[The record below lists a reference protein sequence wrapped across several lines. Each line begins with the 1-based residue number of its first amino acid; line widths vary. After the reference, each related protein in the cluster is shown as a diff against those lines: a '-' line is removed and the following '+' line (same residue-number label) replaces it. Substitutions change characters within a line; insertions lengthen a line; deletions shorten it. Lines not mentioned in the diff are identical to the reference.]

1 MPIRPACCPFS
12 DCPSRAGAPF
22 EYRLDG
28 HYERGVGRR
37 SIQRFECLACRRGFS
52 EQTLRVDYRL
62 KRPELLPRFFHDRV
76 SKVTHRQ
83 SARIHACSRST
94 EERHFGRLREHCK
107 AFHDKQMALMA
118 ARGGLGEV
126 FLFDEQETFEHSR
139 LKKPVTVP
147 VLIERHSGFVFDCR
161 VGALAPRGKKRG
173 RRAAGDGAKPQVS
186 AAAAPTAGAEPQ
198 SAVQAQVPPAPEP
211 PPAPKP
217 EPRRRSESRAKV
229 KEAFERL
236 RECSPKDKP
245 ITVLTD
251 MKKTYG
257 VLLRRLFGERCR
269 HLRTISTL
277 KRDTRNPLWHINH
290 TLARTRD
297 GVSRLVRRS
306 WAASKLRQRLEG
318 HLFLWTCYRNY
329 VRGKTNHE
337 PRTTPAMALGLQP
350 LPWSVPA
357 LLELRVFPGS

>member
-1 MPIRPACCPFS
+1 
-12 DCPSRAGAPF
+12 
-22 EYRLDG
+22 
-28 HYERGVGRR
+28 
-37 SIQRFECLACRRGFS
+37 
-52 EQTLRVDYRL
+52 
-62 KRPELLPRFFHDRV
+62 
-76 SKVTHRQ
+76 
-83 SARIHACSRST
+83 
-94 EERHFGRLREHCK
+94 
-107 AFHDKQMALMA
+107 MASMA

-198 SAVQAQVPPAPEP
+198 SAVQAQVPPAPGP

>member
-1 MPIRPACCPFS
+1 M
-12 DCPSRAGAPF
+12 
-22 EYRLDG
+22 
-28 HYERGVGRR
+28 
-37 SIQRFECLACRRGFS
+37 
-52 EQTLRVDYRL
+52 DYRL
-62 KRPELLPRFFHDRV
+62 ERPELLPWFFHDRV

-147 VLIERHSGFVFDCR
+147 
-161 VGALAPRGKKRG
+161 
-173 RRAAGDGAKPQVS
+173 
-186 AAAAPTAGAEPQ
+186 
-198 SAVQAQVPPAPEP
+198 
-211 PPAPKP
+211 
-217 EPRRRSESRAKV
+217 
-229 KEAFERL
+229 
-236 RECSPKDKP
+236 
-245 ITVLTD
+245 TD

-297 GVSRLVRRS
+297 GVSRLVRRELGGLQAPPTARRPS
-306 WAASKLRQRLEG
+306 IPLDLLPQLRARQDQ
-318 HLFLWTCYRNY
+318 
-329 VRGKTNHE
+329 
-337 PRTTPAMALGLQP
+337 PRT
-350 LPWSVPA
+350 
-357 LLELRVFPGS
+357 